1 MTEIKY
7 NKYYKNRKYKIY
19 IYIKYKNYFTIHKFK
34 RYITKKT

>member
-1 MTEIKY
+1 MTEIKH

-19 IYIKYKNYFTIHKFK
+19 IYIKYKIYFTIHKFK